1 MAKERRKMKEIIIK
15 ADLWRLTPDWAVA
28 GTKGSFGFC
37 KMVFD
42 LSPDW
47 ENLSRRIT
55 FFPTECE
62 AVAVMMDGNSV
73 RVPDEVMARAG
84 TASFVLDGVGEDG
97 TVLVSAKG
105 ELRVVDT
112 AEPGGREP
120 EVRVPS
126 ELEQLRAAFEALRR
140 EVEDLKAR
148 AV

>member
-1 MAKERRKMKEIIIK
+1 MKEIKIK

-28 GTKGSFGFC
+28 GTKGSFGSC
-37 KMVFD
+37 KMIFD

-47 ENLSRRIT
+47 KTLAKRVT
-55 FFPTECE
+55 FFPTEGE
-62 AVAVMMDGNSV
+62 AVGVIMNDDSV

-112 AEPGGREP
+112 AEPGGKEP
-120 EVRVPS
+120 ENRTPS
-126 ELEQLRAAFEALRR
+126 ELEQLRAAIDALRR
-140 EVEDLKAR
+140 EVDELKAR

>member
-1 MAKERRKMKEIIIK
+1 MKEIKIK

-28 GTKGSFGFC
+28 GTKGSFGSC
-37 KMVFD
+37 KMIFD

-47 ENLSRRIT
+47 ERLAKRVT
-55 FFPTECE
+55 FFPSDGAD
-62 AVAVMMDGNSV
+62 AVAVLMPENSV
-73 RVPDEVMARAG
+73 RLPDEVMCSAG

-97 TVLVSAKG
+97 TVLVSARG

-126 ELEQLRAAFEALRR
+126 ELEQLRAALESLRR
-140 EVEDLKAR
+140 ELEGLKAR
-148 AV
+148 SI